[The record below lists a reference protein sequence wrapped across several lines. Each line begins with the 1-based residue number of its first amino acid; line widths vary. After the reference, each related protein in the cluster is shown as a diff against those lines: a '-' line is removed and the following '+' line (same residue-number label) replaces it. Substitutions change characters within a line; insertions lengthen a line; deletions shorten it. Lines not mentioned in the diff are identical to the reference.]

1 MPGPVNITGQPQL
14 HASFESRPG
23 SKIAYRALGPKP
35 AGVQLSFS
43 DFLSAQVSEVNFL
56 QQEADTAVT
65 AMATGRSNNLHE
77 TMIALDRADVS
88 FRLLTKVRS
97 KAIDAYREIMQMHI

>member
-1 MPGPVNITGQPQL
+1 MQATM
-14 HASFESRPG
+14 ESRPG

-35 AGVQLSFS
+35 AGVQRSFS
-43 DFLSAQVSEVNFL
+43 DFLAAQVSEANFL
-56 QQEADTAVT
+56 QQEADSAVS
-65 AMATGRSNNLHE
+65 AMATGRSHNLHE

>member
-1 MPGPVNITGQPQL
+1 MAGPVNITGQTPM

-23 SKIAYRALGPKP
+23 SKIGYRALGPKP
-35 AGVQLSFS
+35 AGVQRSFG
-43 DFLSAQVSEVNFL
+43 DFLNAQVSEVNFL
-56 QQEADTAVT
+56 QQEADSAVT
-65 AMATGRSNNLHE
+65 AMTTGRSHNLHE

>member
-1 MPGPVNITGQPQL
+1 MPSPVNITGLPPMQ
-14 HASFESRPG
+14 ASFESRPG
-23 SKIAYRALGPKP
+23 SKIGYRALGPKP
-35 AGVQLSFS
+35 AGVQKSFS
-43 DFLSAQVSEVNFL
+43 DFLAAQVGEANFL
-56 QQEADTAVT
+56 QQEADNAVS
-65 AMATGRSNNLHE
+65 AMATGRSHNLHE